1 MRRPVFIAE
10 QARNAHGIVGRIIAG
25 IMAHETRGDNL
36 WAIETLA
43 PKPGEHILDLGTGHG
58 AALGELAA
66 RTHPAGSVTGVDPS
80 ELMTRMAASRN
91 SDLVRSGQVRVVHA
105 SADNLPFEDN
115 FFDRAMAVHVLYFWR
130 DLAKPLE
137 ELARVLKPEGVLVL
151 LFRSQGD
158 PRVGAFPEEVYTFR
172 TVGEVTAALEAAG
185 FRIDKINP
193 SPVDGRSVP
202 TVVKAVR
209 TSERLLSKREAST

>member
-10 QARNAHGIVGRIIAG
+10 HARNAHGIVGRIIAG

-58 AALGELAA
+58 AALSELAA

-80 ELMTRMAASRN
+80 SLMTRIAASRN
-91 SDLVRSGQVRVVHA
+91 SDMVQSGRVRVVHA
-105 SADNLPFEDN
+105 GADNLPFAAN
-115 FFDRAMAVHVLYFWR
+115 SFDRAMAVHVLYFWR
-130 DLAKPLE
+130 GLATPLA
-137 ELARVLKPEGVLVL
+137 ELARILKPGGVLVL

-158 PRVGAFPEEVYTFR
+158 PRVSAFPKDVYTFR
-172 TVGEVTAALEAAG
+172 TAGEVTAALEAAG
-185 FRIDKINP
+185 FQIDKVNP
-193 SPVDGRSVP
+193 FHVDGRTVP
-202 TVVKAVR
+202 ILVKAVR
-209 TSERLLSKREAST
+209 TSERLPRQ